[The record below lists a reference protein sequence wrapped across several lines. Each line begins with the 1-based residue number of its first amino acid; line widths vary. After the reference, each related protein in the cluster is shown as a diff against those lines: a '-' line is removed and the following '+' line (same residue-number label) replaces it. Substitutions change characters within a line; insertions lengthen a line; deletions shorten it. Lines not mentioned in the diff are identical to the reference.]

1 MNNTFLVRSTAAVVL
16 AALIGSGAAFA
27 EETVTAKAE
36 TAVKG
41 LGTSIENSVD
51 KAGTE
56 IDKSMK
62 KVDGFMDDSTITAK
76 VKSAL
81 LDNKAIQS
89 SDISV
94 KTSSGAVTLRGFVGS
109 DVQRAQAEDIA
120 KQVEGVKS
128 VSNKLQVQQGKG
140 SSVGGYVDD
149 TAITSEVKAKL
160 LADSIVPSRTVK
172 VQTSEGAVMLSGTVK
187 TEKQRAQAERVAAE
201 VSGVKSVKN
210 DIEIKP

>member
-1 MNNTFLVRSTAAVVL
+1 MNNTFLVRSTAAIVL
-16 AALIGSGAAFA
+16 AALIGSGVVLAD
-27 EETVTAKAE
+27 ETVATKAE

-51 KAGTE
+51 KAGSE

-81 LDNKAIQS
+81 LDDKAIQS

-94 KTSSGAVTLRGFVGS
+94 KTNSGAVTLRGFVGS
-109 DVQRAQAEDIA
+109 EAQRAQAMDVA

-160 LADSIVPSRTVK
+160 LADSIVPSRTIK
-172 VQTSEGAVMLSGTVK
+172 VQTSEGTVLLSGTVK
-187 TEKQRAQAERVAAE
+187 TEKQRAQAARVAAE

-210 DIEIKP
+210 DIEIKS